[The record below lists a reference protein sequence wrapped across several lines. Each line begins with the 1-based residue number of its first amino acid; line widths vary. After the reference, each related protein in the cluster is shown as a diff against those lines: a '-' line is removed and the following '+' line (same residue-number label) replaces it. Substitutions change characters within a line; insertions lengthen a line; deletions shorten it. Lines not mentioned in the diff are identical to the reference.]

1 MVERN
6 GTLGTAGGRPDQ
18 LCCVS
23 VNKVFDS
30 ARDKDCLE
38 DLRVHLS
45 DFAQEIVDRAT
56 SVRCTDVEVINTN
69 ISIETVPFNR
79 GFYQVTVR
87 YYFCVTL
94 ECCLGGG
101 RVQEVKGL
109 CAFDKKLILYG
120 SEKNVSVF
128 KSDPEESGFCQE
140 ESKLRCDSSPTLP
153 SVVVEVADPIALD
166 TKLVERRRPFGNCC
180 ICIDAIPDI
189 IRQAFEGTFVDGVG
203 AQNVYVT
210 IGMFSVIRMERK
222 VQLVL
227 PTSNFCLPDKESRP
241 VNTDDPCSIFGKMQF
256 PLSEFYPYAENQLSN
271 NRRNDNGVNPDR
283 GCGCK

>member
-6 GTLGTAGGRPDQ
+6 GTGGASGGRPEQ
-18 LCCVS
+18 MCCVS

-38 DLRVHLS
+38 DIRVHLS

-56 SVRCTDVEVINTN
+56 AVRCKNVEVINTS

-94 ECCLGGG
+94 ECCVGGG

-109 CAFDKKLILYG
+109 CAFDKKLILFG

-128 KSDPEESGFCQE
+128 KSDPDDNSFCQPE
-140 ESKLRCDSSPTLP
+140 GKLRCDTAPTLP
-153 SVVVEVADPIALD
+153 TVVVEVADPIALD
-166 TKLVERRRPFGNCC
+166 TKLIERKRPFGNCC

-189 IRQAFEGTFVDGVG
+189 VRANFDGNFVDGVG
-203 AQNVYVT
+203 VQNVYVT

-227 PTSNFCLPDKESRP
+227 PTCNFCLPEKDSRP
-241 VNTDDPCSIFGKMQF
+241 INNDDPCSIFGKMQF
-256 PLSEFYPYAENQLSN
+256 PLSEFYPYAEDQIPAS
-271 NRRNDNGVNPDR
+271 RRDQDGNR